1 MNPEADNGIGLHKA
15 SGTLKNLSLKSTI
28 FFLFVISYAILLDYV
43 WLSLVNLVYMKGCDE
58 DETTLISNA

>member
-1 MNPEADNGIGLHKA
+1 MSPEADNGIGLHKA
-15 SGTLKNLSLKSTI
+15 SGTLKNLSLKSAI
-28 FFLFVISYAILLDYV
+28 FYLFVISYAILLDYV